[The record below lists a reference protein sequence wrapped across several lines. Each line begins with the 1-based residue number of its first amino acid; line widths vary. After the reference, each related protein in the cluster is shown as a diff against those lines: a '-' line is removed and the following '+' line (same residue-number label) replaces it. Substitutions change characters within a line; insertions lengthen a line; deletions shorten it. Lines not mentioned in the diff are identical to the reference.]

1 VHHSES
7 DTQAMEVKEENCSTR
22 VDRMDKILETIRPEF
37 NLDIEDPPTL
47 EVEAF
52 LKLLKT
58 S

>member
-1 VHHSES
+1 
-7 DTQAMEVKEENCSTR
+7 MEVKEENCSTR